1 MTDLYEDLSP
11 SEKLDLWA
19 EGKRPVK
26 VKLCSDEKLCNYF
39 DSAEYN
45 VRYYCKSSCNYNKVR
60 SYITVMALILDDV
73 NRRVSERTWPFS
85 DSYHSGASMKSRLE
99 TMVKLSSDV
108 AVKQNTWLNANT
120 NLNSTY
126 PSLNSFL
133 QTLVGK
139 ITNGRLK
146 IIGTSKK
153 NYEKDGLQGHQY
165 VFEIEPTIPGAVISQ
180 QTFSDFDDRM
190 LLVQKA
196 WAEKIK
202 ANILVTCVLNQNKIF
217 LTVKPNVD

>member
-19 EGKRPVK
+19 QGRREVNVRACGP
-26 VKLCSDEKLCNYF
+26 EKLCNYF

-45 VRYYCKSSCNYNKVR
+45 VRYYCKNSCNYNTVR
-60 SYITVMALILDDV
+60 SYITVMAKILSEV
-73 NRRVSERTWPFS
+73 NDRASYGAWQFS
-85 DSYHSGASMKSRLE
+85 DSYHSRASLNSRLE
-99 TMVKLSSDV
+99 AAVKLSSDV
-108 AVKQNTWLNANT
+108 AMKQNTWLNANT

-133 QTLVGK
+133 QTLIGK

-146 IIGTSKK
+146 VTGTSKK
-153 NYEKDGLQGHQY
+153 DYEKDGLQGHQY
-165 VFEIEPTIPGAVISQ
+165 IFEIEPTIPGAEISQ

-196 WAEKIK
+196 
-202 ANILVTCVLNQNKIF
+202 
-217 LTVKPNVD
+217 